1 MGLAWP
7 ACCNFIMT
15 EFLLAIAL
23 FVVAHAVPPA
33 PPVRRRLVS
42 VLGRR
47 LYLTVYSLASL
58 VLLAWVISAA
68 VRAPLIL
75 LWAPA
80 GWQWIVPVAAMP
92 LAFWFLV
99 AGFAEANPLSISF
112 RRRDPDV
119 PLPPIVR
126 ITRHPVI
133 WGFLIWAGAHVPPN
147 GDAVSLILF
156 GGMTALA
163 AAGIPM
169 LDRRARQR
177 LGDRQWRE
185 MSRTTSVFPFAAVLS
200 GRSGLRVNGPFLH
213 HAIAGIA
220 AYLWFL
226 LKGHEWLIGVDPLA
240 WLSW

>member
-1 MGLAWP
+1 
-7 ACCNFIMT
+7 MT
-15 EFLLAIAL
+15 EFLLALSL
-23 FVVAHAVPPA
+23 FVLAHVVPPA

-42 VLGRR
+42 LLGWRP
-47 LYLTVYSLASL
+47 YLTAYSLVSL
-58 VLLAWVISAA
+58 ALLAWVISAA
-68 VRAPLIL
+68 ARAPLIL

-80 GWQWIVPVAAMP
+80 GWQWAVPAAAMP

-99 AGFAEANPLSISF
+99 AGLAEANPLSISL
-112 RRRDPDV
+112 RRRDPAA
-119 PLPPIVR
+119 PLPTIAR

-147 GDAVSLILF
+147 GDVVSLILF

-163 AAGIPM
+163 VAGIPV

-177 LGDRQWRE
+177 LGDPQWRE
-185 MSRTTSVFPFAAVLS
+185 LSRTTSVFPFAAVLS
-200 GRSGLRVNGPFLH
+200 GRSGLRMNGPFLLQ
-213 HAIAGIA
+213 ACAGIC

-226 LKGHEWLIGVDPLA
+226 LQGHEWLIGVDPMA

>member
-1 MGLAWP
+1 
-7 ACCNFIMT
+7 MT
-15 EFLLAIAL
+15 EFLLAITL

-47 LYLTVYSLASL
+47 LYLTVYSLVSL

-80 GWQWIVPVAAMP
+80 GWQWVVPVAAMP

-99 AGFAEANPLSISF
+99 AGLAEANPLSISF
-112 RRRDPDV
+112 RRRDPAV

-147 GDAVSLILF
+147 GDVVSLILF
-156 GGMTALA
+156 GGMTVYGRRLVCNPPALRFGSLA
-163 AAGIPM
+163 T
-169 LDRRARQR
+169 RRARSYIRPLVQAASRCAAGRYGYQR
-177 LGDRQWRE
+177 N
-185 MSRTTSVFPFAAVLS
+185 
-200 GRSGLRVNGPFLH
+200 RS
-213 HAIAGIA
+213 
-220 AYLWFL
+220 
-226 LKGHEWLIGVDPLA
+226 
-240 WLSW
+240 